1 MDDPSDVQVLSV
13 GVQLDTC
20 PLILFPVL
28 LCLRDCI
35 FQTPLLAG
43 FQLIIAMK
51 GTCVRSEVRRLF
63 FLWQQLC
70 SAWAPGLWVT
80 PLSSMCVFSPP
91 TLVMNSLSHSSPVF
105 PMDMDLYPQTPEE
118 P

>member
-1 MDDPSDVQVLSV
+1 MYGDRQEAWDGHKASKCPLCSRPEPGPFGDSTLFLDDPSDVQVLSV

-51 GTCVRSEVRRLF
+51 GTCVRSEVRRCFSSGRGL
-63 FLWQQLC
+63 
-70 SAWAPGLWVT
+70 AVPGL
-80 PLSSMCVFSPP
+80 LGSG
-91 TLVMNSLSHSSPVF
+91 
-105 PMDMDLYPQTPEE
+105 
-118 P
+118 